1 MSDTN
6 QNQKRNWASQ
16 GQESSSEQR
25 PAVGRSNR
33 RNWCFRTAA
42 LVLPL
47 ALIVVVEALLVT
59 FNVGNE
65 LGLIIE
71 VPGDPKILD
80 YQVNPRAEESYFAGR
95 TLAGPEPKRFD
106 LPRPDGVYR
115 IVVVGGSTVLGFP
128 YPPELSFPRQ
138 IEILLNQQNSH
149 ERFEIINVGM
159 VAINSFSVA
168 DVVKQSVAMQP
179 DLIIVHTGHNEFYG
193 PEGVSSTTA
202 TAFRSQFSLAAK
214 ARRLRLYQLIASGFV
229 DEPSDQK
236 DLMAELPASV
246 TIPREGP
253 AFKRAEQYYREN
265 LERIVATAS
274 SAKIPIVLTT
284 VASNL
289 SGHSPVSFHLPE
301 QLAADEL
308 ERWRAFFDRGR
319 QLTVAKLWQEAL
331 DQLKHAEAI
340 SNDSSL
346 LHYRMGQC
354 LEALERYPESREEFE
369 LARDL
374 DGCRFRAPGSF
385 RGIVRDVATQT
396 AHSNVFFFDSAEQ
409 LAVEAGP
416 AALGSSYFLEH
427 VHYNLDGHRRLAII
441 LSRFVQQQVLQRQW
455 NVAGIPADSG
465 LDQQLGLLPEDRV
478 SGQSYALKVM
488 NVYPMTKTFDV
499 NVHREAIVVRIKR
512 ELSMLD
518 TEQQQVFAN
527 LSLDDMATRLAA
539 AIGDYFQN
547 ERQFRREL
555 FYRRCDQIRRPW
567 EPDVAFRLAR
577 CLAESDDQLN
587 EAIEHCQ
594 RTLQL
599 NPRHAPARKLLTQL
613 TARLPP
619 E

>member
-1 MSDTN
+1 MSDN
-6 QNQKRNWASQ
+6 NRNQKRDSAVQ
-16 GQESSSEQR
+16 GSSPAQR
-25 PAVGRSNR
+25 PAVRRSNR

-47 ALIVVVEALLVT
+47 TIIIVVEALLVM

-65 LGLIIE
+65 LGLFIK
-71 VPGDPKILD
+71 VPGGPRILD
-80 YQVNPRAEESYFAGR
+80 YQVNPRAEESYFTGR
-95 TLAGPEPKRFD
+95 KLAGPEPKRFD

-138 IEILLNQQNSH
+138 LEVLLNQQSTH

-193 PEGVSSTTA
+193 PEGVASTTA
-202 TAFRSQFSLAAK
+202 TALKSQSSLAAK
-214 ARRLRLYQLIASGFV
+214 VRRLRLFQLIASEFV
-229 DEPSDQK
+229 NNPSDQK
-236 DLMAELPASV
+236 DLMEELPASV
-246 TIPREGP
+246 TIPHEGS

-265 LERIVATAS
+265 LERIVTTAS

-289 SGHSPVSFHLPE
+289 SDHSPVSFHLPE
-301 QLAADEL
+301 RLAADEL

-319 QLTVAKLWQEAL
+319 QLAVEKRWQEAL
-331 DQLKHAEAI
+331 DELKQAEAI
-340 SNDSSL
+340 SSDSSL
-346 LHYRMGQC
+346 LHFRIGQC
-354 LEALERYPESREEFE
+354 LEALERYPESRKEFE

-385 RGIVRDVATQT
+385 REVVRDVATRT

-416 AALGSSYFLEH
+416 AALGYNFFLEH
-427 VHYNLDGHRRLAII
+427 VHYNLDGHRRLAIN
-441 LSRFVQQQVLQRQW
+441 LSRFVQQQVLQRRW
-455 NVAGIPADSG
+455 DVDRVPPDSE
-465 LDQQLGLLPEDRV
+465 LDQLLGLLPEDRV
-478 SGQSYALKVM
+478 SGQSYALQVM
-488 NVYPMTKTFDV
+488 NVFPMTKTFDV
-499 NVHREAIVVRIKR
+499 NVHRDAIVVRIKR

-527 LSLDDMATRLAA
+527 LSLDDMAIRLAA
-539 AIGDYFQN
+539 ALGDYFRTK
-547 ERQFRREL
+547 RQFSREL

-567 EPDVAFRLAR
+567 ESDVAFRLAR

-587 EAIEHCQ
+587 EAVKHCR

-599 NPRHAPARKLLTQL
+599 NPQHASAGKLLTQL
-613 TARLPP
+613 TARLPR